1 MAPYID
7 ESDRVIRRKITYRDV
22 WNRCLAASIG
32 ELRIGD
38 VRVST
43 VDRVIREIGSDE
55 GPRER
60 DTPRSYCRASSGMAV
75 RHDALGANP
84 VRELSDLRRKS

>member
-43 VDRVIREIGSDE
+43 VDRVIREI
-55 GPRER
+55 
-60 DTPRSYCRASSGMAV
+60 
-75 RHDALGANP
+75 
-84 VRELSDLRRKS
+84 RELSDLGRES